1 MITLLLMIGMTVLF
15 FRVLGVLF
23 RMGFG
28 LLGWLFS
35 GSGILAV
42 LVLAVLFGGAFRTV
56 LPLLFMIGML
66 RVLVRGAGSAC

>member
-15 FRVLGVLF
+15 FRVLGALF

-35 GSGILAV
+35 GSGVLAV
-42 LVLAVLFGGAFRTV
+42 LVLALLCGGTFRTV
-56 LPLLFMIGML
+56 LPLLFLIGIVRML
-66 RVLVRGAGSAC
+66 ARGTVQAM